1 MDLDGSLNAESA
13 SSGLYKLIWMQDG
26 RLNRAQDALIPTL
39 HPNLPTAPG
48 TRNIDRCRVAGARV
62 SLG

>member
-26 RLNRAQDALIPTL
+26 RLNRAQDALIPTIS
-39 HPNLPTAPG
+39 HAGCRTAFSPICG
-48 TRNIDRCRVAGARV
+48 RSSSELCFWA
-62 SLG
+62 